1 MLDVT
6 TVLGEAAAVVDPKGE
21 NEDVTALCDLVAWAL
36 AHPSEY
42 DGWDSATLS
51 AALRWSFDSDAEE
64 AEEIAERLISAETRS
79 RSLHPR
85 SAPP

>member
-21 NEDVTALCDLVAWAL
+21 NEDVTVLCGLVAWAL

-42 DGWDSATLS
+42 DGWDVTSVPS
-51 AALRWSFDSDAEE
+51 ALRWSFQGDAEA
-64 AEEIAERLISAETRS
+64 AEEVAERLLGGAD
-79 RSLHPR
+79 P
-85 SAPP
+85 